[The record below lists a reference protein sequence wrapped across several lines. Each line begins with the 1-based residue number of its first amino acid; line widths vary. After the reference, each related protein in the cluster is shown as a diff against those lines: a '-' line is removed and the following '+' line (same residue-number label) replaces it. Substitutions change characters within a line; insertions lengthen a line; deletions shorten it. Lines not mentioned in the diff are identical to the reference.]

1 MAVETLIPASHIAQR
16 VAELGVAIR
25 RDMGADAT
33 IHFIAVLKGA
43 FVFLADLMRAT
54 DGPVTC
60 DFLGVTSYTAG
71 TTSSG
76 EVRVTKDL
84 DEPLDGRNV
93 VLVED
98 IIDTGL
104 TLSYLQG
111 LLAARNPRMLRTVGL
126 LSKASRRYVDVRVDY
141 VGFNIPDAFVV
152 GYGLDVD
159 QRYRNL
165 PDIAVW
171 RR

>member
-1 MAVETLIPASHIAQR
+1 MGVETLIPASRIARR
-16 VAELGVAIR
+16 VAELGIAIR
-25 RDMGADAT
+25 RDVGADAA
-33 IHFIAVLKGA
+33 IHFVAVLKGA
-43 FVFLADLMRAT
+43 FVFLADLVRAT
-54 DGPVTC
+54 DGPLTC

-84 DEPLDGRNV
+84 DEPLDGRDV

-111 LLAARNPRMLRTVGL
+111 LLAARNPRTLRTVGL
-126 LSKASRRYVDVRVDY
+126 LSKTSRRRVDVRVDY
-141 VGFNIPDAFVV
+141 VGFDIPDAFVV